1 MTQLSTPHSGLVIDS
16 KPTNLRLPP
25 ELGSAFVDSDMFGIC
40 ERLKAYDPNLS
51 VILLDGANFAIVETD
66 SNGVENLVFRVGPGC
81 EIDALDGRVFAK
93 LNYIRSVPA
102 DVRLRE
108 MEAEIAREREAMIE
122 ERKEKMWENMGAPL
136 YSNLARLGFIDTP
149 RTESLRP
156 QNRAAR
162 RAGRRMK

>member
-1 MTQLSTPHSGLVIDS
+1 MSNSPLVIDS
-16 KPTNLRLPP
+16 RPTNLRLPP

-40 ERLKAYDPNLS
+40 DRLREYDPDLS
-51 VILLDGANFAIVETD
+51 VVLLDGANFAIVETD
-66 SNGVENLVFRVGPGC
+66 RNGVERLVFRVGPGC
-81 EIDALDGRVFAK
+81 EIDALDGRVLAK

-122 ERKEKMWENMGAPL
+122 TQKEKMWEGMGAPL
-136 YSNLARLGFIDTP
+136 YANLARLGFIDTP
-149 RTESLRP
+149 RTESMRP

-162 RAGRRMK
+162 RAGRSMR